1 MRARVR
7 ACVYVSPPSSSHPR
21 AEGAH
26 GRRRRG
32 MRRPVGGACVFFFLL
47 GCVLNAWLSASPV
60 LVARL
65 ARACEGSRR
74 TDAMEYVTRAIE
86 SAQARVATTAAATTA
101 ASEAI
106 DRTTSDAA
114 FAVAKTIEVARER
127 VNEASGTAQAH
138 AGVLVENVREREDA
152 FFKRVSKEVADVARA
167 NPASAG
173 AGALGLA
180 LILLPGPRALLWRVT
195 MGRLQSEEAI
205 FNACVRK
212 SEMLALDAERASG
225 EIQKLAAA
233 AVEAEVEMKRGAANL
248 RAAARELRSIES
260 RTYAMDNKATG
271 LLNDLRVLPS
281 KEAVALREDVAVTVD
296 KVAVH
301 RNAALATLKKI
312 FKSGIEV

>member
-1 MRARVR
+1 
-7 ACVYVSPPSSSHPR
+7 
-21 AEGAH
+21 
-26 GRRRRG
+26 
-32 MRRPVGGACVFFFLL
+32 
-47 GCVLNAWLSASPV
+47 
-60 LVARL
+60 
-65 ARACEGSRR
+65 
-74 TDAMEYVTRAIE
+74 
-86 SAQARVATTAAATTA
+86 
-101 ASEAI
+101 
-106 DRTTSDAA
+106 
-114 FAVAKTIEVARER
+114 
-127 VNEASGTAQAH
+127 
-138 AGVLVENVREREDA
+138 
-152 FFKRVSKEVADVARA
+152 
-167 NPASAG
+167 
-173 AGALGLA
+173 
-180 LILLPGPRALLWRVT
+180 